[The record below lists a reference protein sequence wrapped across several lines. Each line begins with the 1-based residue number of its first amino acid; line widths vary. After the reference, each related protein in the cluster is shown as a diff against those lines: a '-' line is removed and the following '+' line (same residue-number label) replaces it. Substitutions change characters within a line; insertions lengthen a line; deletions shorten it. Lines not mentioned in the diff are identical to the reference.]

1 MSAPDNIL
9 ERVRRL
15 LALAESSN
23 VHEAAAA
30 AAKAQELMT
39 KHRIEQ
45 AELEGEEL
53 VEDEP
58 VLNEEAES
66 FIGRKPWREL
76 LLSGLAQANGCET
89 YIVKQRRTG
98 RITLRVL
105 GPASDAGL
113 VRYMQA
119 YLTREV
125 ERLSDVA
132 AKAERE
138 RRRRDGGDTF
148 GVRLAWHNS
157 FKLGA
162 AAELRQRLLE
172 ASTRAMNGAS
182 GTALARIDKTD
193 ERVAAALA
201 ALNLGNRKHR
211 ARYRHSD
218 AFRAGREA
226 GAGINL
232 DQSATALPAGASG
245 ALRSGT

>member
-1 MSAPDNIL
+1 MSATIL
-9 ERVRRL
+9 ERIRKL

-45 AELEGEEL
+45 AELEGVDVL
-53 VEDEP
+53 EDEP

-66 FIGRKPWREL
+66 FLGRKPWREL
-76 LLSGLAQANGCET
+76 VLRGLAEANGCET
-89 YIVKQRRTG
+89 YITKQRRTG

-113 VRYMQA
+113 VRYMHA

-125 ERLSDVA
+125 ERLSGLA

-138 RRRRDGGDTF
+138 TRRRDGGDAW

-157 FKLGA
+157 FRLGA
-162 AAELRQRLLE
+162 AAELKARLME
-172 ASTRAMNGAS
+172 ASTRTMADAS
-182 GTALARIDKTD
+182 GTALARIEKTD
-193 ERVAAALA
+193 KRVELALA
-201 ALNLGNRKHR
+201 ALNLGQRKHR
-211 ARYRHSD
+211 ARYKHSD

-226 GAGINL
+226 AGTINL
-232 DQSATALPAGASG
+232 DQGAPALSAGASG